1 MVGTPEWWRSKC
13 NEEGVMMPYRSCKGV
28 RDDPVPGKPPGVT
41 KRSDLSYFERR
52 PYSDRLAP
60 SSRAAASPGRRIAE
74 PAATAPAVRTARRV
88 LKYPIAI
95 RFAPLSQRAAAR
107 RGFVS
112 LLRRTTA
119 TGRRID
125 GNDRGA
131 MIEDRR
137 ILTICGDA
145 RESVEGLPCDPA
157 RVRDPVLVGSRVTAR
172 LLVFLDH
179 ARIGR
184 LELRAH
190 AAQFVSGI
198 YLEPQ
203 MADTGGSTVG

>member
-1 MVGTPEWWRSKC
+1 MI
-13 NEEGVMMPYRSCKGV
+13 PYRSCKGV
-28 RDDPVPGKPPGVT
+28 RDDPVPGNPPGVT

-52 PYSDRLAP
+52 PYSDRPAP

-88 LKYPIAI
+88 WKYPIAI
-95 RFAPLSQRAAAR
+95 APLSVKLIRDVGR
-107 RGFVS
+107 DR
-112 LLRRTTA
+112 LRMVRKVMDA
-119 TGRRID
+119 TVAGRSYPLREKFT
-125 GNDRGA
+125 
-131 MIEDRR
+131 MRR
-137 ILTICGDA
+137 ILIICGDA
-145 RESVEGLPCDPA
+145 RESVEGLPCDPV

-190 AAQFVSGI
+190 AAQFLIGI

-203 MADTGGSTVG
+203 MVDTGGLTVG

>member
-88 LKYPIAI
+88 WKYPIAI
-95 RFAPLSQRAAAR
+95 APLSVKLIRDVGRDRLRAW
-107 RGFVS
+107 
-112 LLRRTTA
+112 
-119 TGRRID
+119 
-125 GNDRGA
+125 
-131 MIEDRR
+131 
-137 ILTICGDA
+137 C
-145 RESVEGLPCDPA
+145 
-157 RVRDPVLVGSRVTAR
+157 AR
-172 LLVFLDH
+172 LWTRRLPVAH
-179 ARIGR
+179 TRCARNSRCG
-184 LELRAH
+184 
-190 AAQFVSGI
+190 VS
-198 YLEPQ
+198 
-203 MADTGGSTVG
+203 